1 MNVHLTEHFE
11 RFVEGKL
18 KSGQY
23 GSASE
28 VIRDALRLLEEQDQ
42 IKVLRLQAL
51 KEEVQEGL
59 NSGDPVPFD
68 AEGIKRKARARQ
80 TQRHKKA

>member
-11 RFVEGKL
+11 RFIEGKL

-28 VIRDALRLLEEQDQ
+28 VVRDALRLLEEQDQ
-42 IKVLRLQAL
+42 IKALRLQAL
-51 KEEVQEGL
+51 KEEVQKGL
-59 NSGDPVPFD
+59 DSGDPVPFD
-68 AEGIKRKARARQ
+68 PEALKRKARERQ
-80 TQRHKKA
+80 AQRGKKA